1 MTIDL
6 RKLRAGDFVTLR
18 QAGITRIDHI
28 LSRPVEVQYPSGAT
42 GWVHFADIDTHT
54 PVPKPIEVGDWVK
67 IPYQDSP
74 YQILAIDEDVAWVK
88 NRHRSMG
95 VHFLERLTPCEA
107 PHD

>member
-1 MTIDL
+1 MTIDPT
-6 RKLRAGDFVTLR
+6 KIAIGDRVTLHEGEIIDTHLDSTC
-18 QAGITRIDHI
+18 QLRI
-28 LSRPVEVQYPSGAT
+28 QFPSGT
-42 GWVHFADIDTHT
+42 ERWVGFADIDTHT